1 MNIFYYNSVEL
12 PIITLS
18 ALKNFLQKI
27 NTEKSV
33 SDAEILEL
41 KLIDNMF
48 DLGTQIRFSIDKTV
62 ALAEIFTGKNSPKS
76 NKKHENLNNYIDE
89 IREIIEFLKNLR
101 EDDFANSDEKIFSHP
116 IFFPTQKLV
125 WADIMPFFLGN
136 MYFHITTTY
145 DILRHFGYNLGKKD
159 FLGEEIFAKIQ

>member
-18 ALKNFLQKI
+18 ALQNFLQKI

-33 SDAEILEL
+33 SDKEILGL
-41 KLIDNMF
+41 KLIDDMF
-48 DLGTQIRFSIDKTV
+48 DLGTQIRFSIDKSV
-62 ALAEIFTGKNSPKS
+62 ALAEIFTRKNSPKS

-101 EDDFANSDEKIFSHP
+101 EDDFVNSDEKIFSHP

-145 DILRHFGYNLGKKD
+145 NILRHFGYNLGKKD

>member
-41 KLIDNMF
+41 KLIDDMF

-62 ALAEIFTGKNSPKS
+62 ALAEIFTEKNSPKS

-101 EDDFANSDEKIFSHP
+101 EDDFANSNEKFFSHP

-125 WADIMPFFLGN
+125 
-136 MYFHITTTY
+136 
-145 DILRHFGYNLGKKD
+145 
-159 FLGEEIFAKIQ
+159 

>member
-12 PIITLS
+12 SIITLS

-41 KLIDNMF
+41 KLIDDMF

-76 NKKHENLNNYIDE
+76 NKKHENLNNYINE

-145 DILRHFGYNLGKKD
+145 NILRHFGYNLGKKD

>member
-41 KLIDNMF
+41 KLIDDMF

-62 ALAEIFTGKNSPKS
+62 ALAEIFTEKNSPKS

-101 EDDFANSDEKIFSHP
+101 EDDFANSNEKIFSHP

-145 DILRHFGYNLGKKD
+145 NILRHFGYNLGKKD